1 MPASQPGGSRHA
13 AGTPGAAGVG
23 RVRPEELDR
32 SHRSRGKYA
41 GSSAADLVAAPVKLN
56 QVCLPGPT

>member
-1 MPASQPGGSRHA
+1 MPALQPGGTGHTGDA
-13 AGTPGAAGVG
+13 PGAAGVG
-23 RVRPEELDR
+23 RVKPEELDR
-32 SHRSRGKYA
+32 SHCSRGKYA